1 MSEQPKDDKHWE
13 QYRKPKGSKMKKIKL
28 IGIMFFLSL
37 CSYFVVIYDNTI
49 RTVEFLSI
57 FAAGAMGGILGIRIE
72 DYLKNKKDTDSDSQT
87 DNN

>member
-1 MSEQPKDDKHWE
+1 
-13 QYRKPKGSKMKKIKL
+13 MKKIKL

-72 DYLKNKKDTDSDSQT
+72 DYLKNKKDADSDSQAE
-87 DNN
+87 NN

>member
-1 MSEQPKDDKHWE
+1 MSEQPKDAKNWE
-13 QYRKPKGSKMKKIKL
+13 QYRKPKGSKMKKLKL
-28 IGIMFFLSL
+28 TGIMFIISL

-57 FAAGAMGGILGIRIE
+57 FAAGALGGILGIRIE